1 MIPHPC
7 IDLTSLGR
15 HTSGEGGIGIGVDVA
30 AAAAV
35 VFSPKGIINIAVT
48 TAALVAVAH
57 DGTGL
62 G

>member
-7 IDLTSLGR
+7 IDFASLGGNA
-15 HTSGEGGIGIGVDVA
+15 SGEDSIGIGVDVA
-30 AAAAV
+30 AGAAV

-48 TAALVAVAH
+48 TGALVAVAH

>member
-7 IDLTSLGR
+7 IDFASLSGNA
-15 HTSGEGGIGIGVDVA
+15 SGEGGIGIGVDVA
-30 AAAAV
+30 AGAAV
-35 VFSPKGIINIAVT
+35 VFPPKGIINIAVT
-48 TAALVAVAH
+48 TGALVAVAH